1 MLQHVKPC
9 NCKQAYLSMSFG
21 GKREHMWKTHKMV
34 YVSLSL
40 RTTSRKRRK
49 LRMELFIEEEVAELE
64 VCGPLFQKLVA
75 FEAQRIL
82 SME

>member
-1 MLQHVKPC
+1 
-9 NCKQAYLSMSFG
+9 
-21 GKREHMWKTHKMV
+21 MV
-34 YVSLSL
+34 YVRFSL

-49 LRMELFIEEEVAELE
+49 LRMELLIEDEVAELE
-64 VCGPLFQKLVA
+64 VGGPLFQKLVA